1 MVQSFLMLLVIS
13 TLLVFAT
20 IFGLA
25 RADSYTEAVTGHV
38 ITQEIQNNDMD
49 HSAVANAELNRQMH
63 QLSLQ
68 ILAVVFDNM
77 PDILDGISAQMRLEA
92 DKMYKCSLQDDYKN
106 KECK

>member
-1 MVQSFLMLLVIS
+1 MLLIIS
-13 TLLVFAT
+13 TLLAAGFA
-20 IFGLA
+20 
-25 RADSYTEAVTGHV
+25 RDDSYNEAVAGHI
-38 ITQEIQNNDMD
+38 ITQKVQNNDMD